1 MAGKGV
7 GVAERIVVEE
17 GNVEAKG
24 LQKLSYIELEFTGV
38 KNMAIV
44 TVNTTIVILIST
56 NKLVG
61 KKQQLITE

>member
-1 MAGKGV
+1 VAGKGV